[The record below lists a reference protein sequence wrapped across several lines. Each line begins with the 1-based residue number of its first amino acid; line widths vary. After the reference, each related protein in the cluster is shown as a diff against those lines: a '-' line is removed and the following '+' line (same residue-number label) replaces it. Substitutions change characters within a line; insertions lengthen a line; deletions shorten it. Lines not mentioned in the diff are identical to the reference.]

1 METRGDT
8 LHCCVCMVGRTAWL
22 MMIHARCVFLFTVV
36 GLLEGVFTTSLH
48 PFDLTWLT
56 GNASQARSG
65 TLKKC
70 L

>member
-1 METRGDT
+1 M
-8 LHCCVCMVGRTAWL
+8 A
-22 MMIHARCVFLFTVV
+22 MMTHARCVFLFTVV

-48 PFDLTWLT
+48 PCDLTWLT